1 MSFNHWF
8 IPNLIKSL
16 HVIPSWAKCIDH
28 PSKSPSK
35 GNPNSKDV
43 GLAMQKQFLMMFKLK
58 KEG

>member
-1 MSFNHWF
+1 LTIHQ
-8 IPNLIKSL
+8 K
-16 HVIPSWAKCIDH
+16 VQA
-28 PSKSPSK
+28 K